1 MKKGAFGETLRR
13 EREMRGVSL
22 EEVANATRIS
32 TRNLEALENER
43 WEQLPGGVFNRGF
56 VRSIARFLG
65 LDEDTLVS
73 EYAIATNDPPQVA
86 VWMDRPV
93 KPRRSLL
100 PWLLAAMSLV
110 LLAAAWFAWQERNL
124 LSSAIP
130 GTDRSA
136 AAAPPPAPGPAPPA
150 GVTTLELK
158 VDAAMATTATV
169 RADGIVVFDGRML
182 EKDSRRFQAKERF
195 EVSAGDSFAL
205 LLELNGQAVAPLG
218 RPGEPGRITLTRN
231 DLRKP
236 EGQD

>member
-1 MKKGAFGETLRR
+1 MKKGTFGETLRR

-65 LDEDTLVS
+65 LDEETLVS
-73 EYAIATNDPPQVA
+73 EYALASNDPPQVA
-86 VWMDRPV
+86 VWMDKPA
-93 KPRRSLL
+93 KPRRSLM
-100 PWLLAAMSLV
+100 PWLLATLGLV
-110 LLAAAWFAWQERNL
+110 LLAAAWFAWQERDQL
-124 LSSAIP
+124 FAAQS

-136 AAAPPPAPGPAPPA
+136 AAAPPGWRPAPP
-150 GVTTLELK
+150 VTPPPLELK

-169 RADGIVVFDGRML
+169 RADGIVVFDGRMQ
-182 EKDSRRFQAKERF
+182 EKDSRRFQAQERF

-218 RPGEPGRITLTRN
+218 RPGEPGKITLTRS